1 MSDRAQ
7 PQPRPHARVTEA
19 RKQAFLEVLRA
30 TGSFRRAATAASPHL
45 GEDNRADRL
54 GRGSESFRDTMRK
67 DPTFAA
73 AVQEA
78 IDAYIGDLENLLQE
92 RLRTPNRRPI
102 FDKNGNQI
110 GVEENMRDANLLLL
124 RALERMDERWAPRKQ
139 LSGQISHDHKH
150 THELAA
156 AEPGFSVTARDL
168 SLLSPDD
175 QRALL
180 ALFDKVEDARRETT
194 DARVVAD
201 VPARPALPPAQP

>member
-1 MSDRAQ
+1 VSAPTRN
-7 PQPRPHARVTEA
+7 HAPMTEA
-19 RKQAFLEVLRA
+19 RKRAFLDVLRQ
-30 TGSFRRAATAASPHL
+30 TGSFRRAATLASPHL
-45 GEDNRADRL
+45 GDDDRPDRK
-54 GRGSESFRDTMRK
+54 GRGAETFRDQMRR

-139 LSGQISHDHKH
+139 ISGQISHDHQH

-156 AEPGFSVTARDL
+156 AEPGFNVTARDL
-168 SLLSPDD
+168 ALLSPAD

-180 ALFDKVEDARRETT
+180 DLFDKVEDARRETA
-194 DARVVAD
+194 DARVVAT